1 MSIAQY
7 SKLEMMMIEFII
19 ISYSIVIKVEEIE
32 YSDSD
37 SDSSSRRSN
46 NSRYGNNDV

>member
-7 SKLEMMMIEFII
+7 SKVEMMMIEFII

-32 YSDSD
+32 YSDI
-37 SDSSSRRSN
+37 SDSSSRRNN